1 MARDDFTEATKKIL
15 AERVSYR
22 CSNPFC
28 RRTTIGP
35 QTGDKKTVN
44 IGEAAHICAASQGG
58 KRYNSEMTA
67 EERKAPENGIWMCR
81 THAALIDRDEKYF
94 TVEMLKKWKDDAE
107 SEAGKELIGQEIVK
121 KCRFR
126 MLIFYNDLVEC
137 KKTIKLLKTK
147 RGLVVNS
154 TLLPIQKDWEIHLE
168 EISDSIGA
176 EVTANIYNI
185 FREIEEFKEEMK
197 NITQKMNGKRV
208 ADMNTVQYCGR
219 YDIFIDRMENYL
231 TNDFIETIKFYTELL

>member
-28 RRTTIGP
+28 RRTTIGS

-107 SEAGKELIGQEIVK
+107 SEAGKELIGQEIIK